1 MTKGKICFRVVFF
14 CSRADCLAVKLT
26 FDNAVR
32 ISFLGYPRVIR
43 RDLKFERFS
52 SNVALE
58 EFDLRSPRASP
69 LIKPRFTPGG
79 QHEVTCVY

>member
-1 MTKGKICFRVVFF
+1 VTKGKICFRVVSF
-14 CSRADCLAVKLT
+14 CSRADCLAAKLT
-26 FDNAVR
+26 FDSAVR
-32 ISFLGYPRVIR
+32 IS
-43 RDLKFERFS
+43 LKFERFS